1 MIYFFYPSKI
11 TGGAEYLMVRMA
23 NLLSEHKYDV
33 GVVDIEGG
41 WIQENIN
48 NDGIYK
54 IIFSKN
60 KIKLNKN
67 DVLITTSNFMYK
79 LDFYFCKSEAK
90 VLFWTVQP
98 YNIVMRFPKLSVS
111 SCFINIIGEFYLKCK
126 KPSHRYNLDSII
138 SRNGIVSMDG
148 ECDKILHFFY
158 KLNYKN
164 FLPIFIEN
172 EKFDKKMERSLY
184 TKNLRLIWLG
194 RIDLEFKIHILKKVL
209 LDLNE
214 LRFEYHLSFDIVG
227 DGPGL
232 DDLKYFVENNIDFK
246 VLFLKELRGEELNK
260 RIKENDIGLAM
271 GTSALDLAANGIAT
285 ILLDFSYAKVDFY
298 KYQWIYEAK
307 DYTLGRDISFIDI
320 NEINEMKYLNE
331 MIIELND
338 NRENLSKSCFEY
350 VLENHSS
357 QNAVS
362 SFITLISELE
372 LSLVNVYEYK
382 SSKPFW
388 IEVDHFFKKLSK

>member
-11 TGGAEYLMVRMA
+11 IGGAEYLMIRMA
-23 NLLSEHKYDV
+23 NLLSEQKYHV

-48 NDGIYK
+48 NDDVCK

-67 DVLITTSNFMYK
+67 DILITTSNFMYK

-98 YNIVMRFPKLSVS
+98 YNIIMRFPKLRVPSGLMK
-111 SCFINIIGEFYLKCK
+111 IISTFYLKYK
-126 KPSHRYNLDSII
+126 ESSHKCNLDYII

-148 ECDKILHFFY
+148 ECDKVLNFFY

-172 EKFDKKMERSLY
+172 EKFDKRLERHLY
-184 TKNLRLIWLG
+184 TKSLRLIWLG
-194 RIDLEFKIHILKKVL
+194 RIDLEFKTHILKKVL
-209 LDLNE
+209 SDLNE
-214 LRFEYHLSFDIVG
+214 LRFKYDLSFDIVG

-232 DDLKYFVENNIDFK
+232 DDLKCFVKNNINFQIC
-246 VLFLKELRGEELNK
+246 FLKELRGEELNI
-260 RIKENDIGLAM
+260 RIKENDIGFAM
-271 GTSALDLAANGIAT
+271 GTSALDLAAKGLAT

-307 DYTLGRDISFIDI
+307 DYTLGRDISFMNI

-331 MIIELND
+331 MILELNT
-338 NRENLSKSCFEY
+338 NRESLSNSCFEY
-350 VLENHSS
+350 VLKNHSS

-362 SFITLISELE
+362 NFITLISELE
-372 LSLVNVYEYK
+372 FSLVNLYEYK

-388 IEVDHFFKKLSK
+388 IEVNHFFKKLST